1 MALGLLYNLFA
12 DQELGLNLVP
22 QSVYEMQS
30 QFYPTVGNNYGVP
43 LDTRHSLTKS
53 RSRWPFE
60 IRQVLTVLGDW
71 ELFAASVATT
81 ETRDMFIEDL
91 ATWIDETP
99 TSRPLTDLYETKTGE

>member
-22 QSVYEMQS
+22 QSVYDMQS
-30 QFYPTVGNNYGVP
+30 RFYPTVENSYGVP

-53 RSRWPFE
+53 RFLWLCMTRH
-60 IRQVLTVLGDW
+60 VLTGVGDW
-71 ELFAASVATT
+71 ELFVASVSTT

-99 TSRPLTDLYETKTGE
+99 TSRPLTDLYETKSGE